1 MTPASRVAQESGT
14 GWRRIIVTLIT
25 GILLKQLPWA
35 GWGLAVRPDFLLIAL
50 LFWAVHRPSRV
61 GMGLAFALGLLGDF
75 QDGVVFGQH
84 ALAYVVAV
92 YVIQYFRL
100 RLLQFDAAR
109 QSLQVLPVFL
119 LAQLIVLVVGW
130 LSGHPPKSLNILLP
144 AMSGTLLW
152 YFVALALHV
161 WYGKEALRRA

>member
-1 MTPASRVAQESGT
+1 MTPAGRVGQESGA
-14 GWRRIIVTLIT
+14 GWRRISVTLMA
-25 GILLKQLPWA
+25 GILLKQIPWA

-50 LFWAVHRPSRV
+50 LFWALHRPSRV
-61 GMGLAFALGLLGDF
+61 SMGLAFALGLLSDF

-84 ALAYVVAV
+84 ALAYAVAV

-109 QSLQVLPVFL
+109 QSLQALPIFL
-119 LAQLIVLVVGW
+119 LAQLILLVVGW
-130 LSGHPPKSLNILLP
+130 LSGQPPKSLNILLP
-144 AMSGTLLW
+144 ALSGTLLW
-152 YFVALALHV
+152 YFVALVLHV